1 MYGGEIIKICPN
13 CGKENRDK
21 SFCTGCGFDITNVE
35 TEEERIKREEREQQ
49 LELERKEREE
59 REKRLELERKE
70 REEKEKQFKLKW
82 AESEQRRKEE
92 ERRIVFQKE
101 QHKFKEKENKKR
113 KSKLKI
119 IGVLIII
126 IILLSVVLYF
136 QINGDNQI
144 IPDLNS
150 NNQDTVDEIITSQD
164 EEVHYKRV
172 DFNGLFN
179 MYLPEDSNVEEYDP
193 QNNATYEWESGIFFV
208 MYYEQYDDVNQI
220 VSLLMD
226 ENPTLSYSTEG
237 NLFIVDNFKVNG
249 VDNMGYVIVQSP
261 DNKFVVISSRGD
273 LETTKTLANS
283 VVFD

>member
-1 MYGGEIIKICPN
+1 MKKCPN
-13 CGKENRDK
+13 CGKENPDK
-21 SFCTGCGFDITNVE
+21 AKFCTGCSFD
-35 TEEERIKREEREQQ
+35 
-49 LELERKEREE
+49 
-59 REKRLELERKE
+59 
-70 REEKEKQFKLKW
+70 LKKPG
-82 AESEQRRKEE
+82 SGS
-92 ERRIVFQKE
+92 
-101 QHKFKEKENKKR
+101 N
-113 KSKLKI
+113 KLKI
-119 IGVLIII
+119 IVVSIVILIIV
-126 IILLSVVLYF
+126 LSAGLYF
-136 QINGDNQI
+136 TFNQQDNTQTI
-144 IPDLNS
+144 SKSSGSDG
-150 NNQDTVDEIITSQD
+150 DTVDEIITSQE

-179 MYLPEDSNVEEYDP
+179 MYLPEDSNVEEYSP

-208 MYYEQYDDVNQI
+208 MYYDQYDNVNQI

-261 DNKFVVISSRGD
+261 DNKFVVIFSRGD

>member
-1 MYGGEIIKICPN
+1 MKKCPN
-13 CGKENRDK
+13 CGKENPDK
-21 SFCTGCGFDITNVE
+21 AKFCTGCSFD
-35 TEEERIKREEREQQ
+35 
-49 LELERKEREE
+49 
-59 REKRLELERKE
+59 
-70 REEKEKQFKLKW
+70 LKKPGNG
-82 AESEQRRKEE
+82 S
-92 ERRIVFQKE
+92 
-101 QHKFKEKENKKR
+101 N
-113 KSKLKI
+113 KLKI
-119 IGVLIII
+119 IVVSIVILIIV
-126 IILLSVVLYF
+126 LSAGLYF
-136 QINGDNQI
+136 TFNQQDNTQSI
-144 IPDLNS
+144 SKSSGSDG
-150 NNQDTVDEIITSQD
+150 DTVDEIITSQE

-179 MYLPEDSNVEEYDP
+179 MYLPEDSNVEEYSP

-208 MYYEQYDDVNQI
+208 MYYDQYDNVNQI

-261 DNKFVVISSRGD
+261 DNKFVVIFSRGD